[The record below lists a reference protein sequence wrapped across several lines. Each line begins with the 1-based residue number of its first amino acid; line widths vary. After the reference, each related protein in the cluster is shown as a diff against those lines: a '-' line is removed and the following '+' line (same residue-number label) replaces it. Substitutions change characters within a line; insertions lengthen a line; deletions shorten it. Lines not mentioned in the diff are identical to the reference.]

1 MSIFR
6 SSRKQQRMDAI
17 KVSAALHS
25 LTHRSRL
32 GIVRD
37 VIEDAE
43 SILAFVESGVA
54 VSKITPRGDGDE
66 DEDLVDDSGHPNN
79 PDDEVSEFAVV
90 EMFVDGHV
98 EVDGV
103 AIEDDDGL

>member
-66 DEDLVDDSGHPNN
+66 EDSYI
-79 PDDEVSEFAVV
+79 V
-90 EMFVDGHV
+90 EQFVDGHI